1 MISPFRSR
9 RFRFVSCRLSLI
21 SNKYSLLNIINSKYY
36 PYNVDAGDEEG
47 GPGHGRV
54 EDLVREEAVLTVE
67 REALHNAPGQVLQ
80 RLRRETL
87 QGRGGKV
94 FVNASVCAKFH

>member
-1 MISPFRSR
+1 MMFG
-9 RFRFVSCRLSLI
+9 LI
-21 SNKYSLLNIINSKYY
+21 SHNLFSRLRRNSTDCIT
-36 PYNVDAGDEEG
+36 YNVDAGDEEG

-54 EDLVREEAVLTVE
+54 EHLVREEAVLTVE

-87 QGRGGKV
+87 QK
-94 FVNASVCAKFH
+94 K

>member
-1 MISPFRSR
+1 MFTFELFNFRHQY
-9 RFRFVSCRLSLI
+9 FT
-21 SNKYSLLNIINSKYY
+21 
-36 PYNVDAGDEEG
+36 YNVDAGDEEG

-87 QGRGGKV
+87 QGRDQYLNV
-94 FVNASVCAKFH
+94 QNS

>member
-1 MISPFRSR
+1 M
-9 RFRFVSCRLSLI
+9 
-21 SNKYSLLNIINSKYY
+21 SNYYQMSNFHRKYY

-67 REALHNAPGQVLQ
+67 REALHNARSGP
-80 RLRRETL
+80 
-87 QGRGGKV
+87 
-94 FVNASVCAKFH
+94 AAPSS